1 MKYSTEAEARTA
13 LESYTE
19 PAAIIPDCESDGKP
33 VYRIGTWDEYRR
45 AINEAGEFLFENTPE
60 YKGEDPD
67 DLMDTYGFTAVFAKD
82 VCESIRELLQ
92 EKKDKTWQAIVSYMD
107 DDIRENVHL
116 DMSPC
121 SKEEFLAEY
130 LQRDPD
136 FADILRTEFNM
147 EV

>member
-1 MKYSTEAEARTA
+1 
-13 LESYTE
+13 
-19 PAAIIPDCESDGKP
+19 
-33 VYRIGTWDEYRR
+33 
-45 AINEAGEFLFENTPE
+45 
-60 YKGEDPD
+60 
-67 DLMDTYGFTAVFAKD
+67 
-82 VCESIRELLQ
+82 
-92 EKKDKTWQAIVSYMD
+92 MD
-107 DDIRENVHL
+107 DDIREDVHL